1 MKILVVEDDIIQR
14 RYLQTILVQIN
25 HEAVVAT
32 NGEEAWQ
39 QLQEDAQLRIIITDW
54 MMPVLD
60 GVGLIRRVRASDW
73 PHYTYM
79 ILLTGKDS
87 HTNMLAGLQCGA
99 DDYLTKPFDRDEL
112 IARLKIGE
120 RILGLEARLQ
130 ELATHDTLTGL
141 LNRRAFSTAAETE
154 LIRASRTG
162 EAVSFILMD
171 LDRFKSI
178 NDRYGH
184 AVGDQV
190 LCLAANALLEH
201 KRPYDLVARWG
212 GEEFLIMLPNV
223 ALPDAY
229 IAAERMRI
237 SLAAISLPLP
247 EGKVVRFHSSLGVS
261 STMPIGEPNLLETLI
276 QRADQALYRAKAAG
290 RNQICLADP

>member
-25 HEAVVAT
+25 HEAVVAA

-39 QLQEDAQLRIIITDW
+39 RLQEDTQLRIIITDW

-120 RILGLEARLQ
+120 RILSLETRLQ

-141 LNRRAFSTAAETE
+141 LNRRAFSAAAETE

-229 IAAERMRI
+229 IVAERMRA
-237 SLAAISLPLP
+237 SLAAAHLLLP
-247 EGKVVRFHSSLGVS
+247 EGNVVKFHSSLGVS

>member
-14 RYLQTILVQIN
+14 RYLHAILVRTN
-25 HEAVVAT
+25 HEVGIAA

-39 QLQEDAQLRIIITDW
+39 LLQEDAQLRIVITDW
-54 MMPVLD
+54 VMPVLD
-60 GVGLIRRVRASDW
+60 GVGLIQRVRASDW
-73 PHYTYM
+73 SHYTYM

-87 HTNMLAGLQCGA
+87 HTNMLAGLQSGA

-112 IARLKIGE
+112 MARLKIGE
-120 RILGLEARLQ
+120 RILDLETRLQ

-141 LNRRAFSTAAETE
+141 LNRRAFSAAAESE

-162 EAVSFILMD
+162 QAVSFILMD

-190 LCLAANALLEH
+190 LCLAANTLLEH

-223 ALPDAY
+223 AMPEAY
-229 IAAERMRI
+229 IVAERMRV
-237 SLAAISLPLP
+237 SLAATYLPLP
-247 EGKVVRFHSSLGVS
+247 EGKVVKFHSSLGVS
-261 STMPIGEPNLLETLI
+261 STTPIGAPNLLETLI

>member
-14 RYLQTILVQIN
+14 RYLQTILVQMN
-25 HEAVVAT
+25 HEADVAA
-32 NGEEAWQ
+32 NGEEAWR
-39 QLQEDAQLRIIITDW
+39 QLQEDPQLRIIITDW

-87 HTNMLAGLQCGA
+87 HTNMLAGLQSGA

-112 IARLKIGE
+112 MARLKIGE
-120 RILGLEARLQ
+120 RILDLETRLQ

-141 LNRRAFSTAAETE
+141 LNRRAFCAAAEIE

-162 EAVSFILMD
+162 EVVSFILMD

-184 AVGDQV
+184 AVGDQA
-190 LCLAANALLEH
+190 LCLAANTLLEH

-223 ALPDAY
+223 ALPEAY
-229 IAAERMRI
+229 IMAERMRI
-237 SLAAISLPLP
+237 SLAAARLPLP
-247 EGKVVRFHSSLGVS
+247 EGIVVKFNSSLGVS
-261 STMPIGEPNLLETLI
+261 STLSIGAPNLLETLI

>member
-1 MKILVVEDDIIQR
+1 MKILVVEDDIIQC
-14 RYLQTILVQIN
+14 RYLQTILIQTN
-25 HEAVVAT
+25 HEVEIAG

-39 QLQEDAQLRIIITDW
+39 RLQEDAQLRIVITDW
-54 MMPVLD
+54 MMPALD
-60 GVGLIRRVRASDW
+60 GVGLIRRVRAIDW
-73 PHYTYM
+73 LHYTYM

-87 HTNMLAGLQCGA
+87 HTNLLAGLQSGA
-99 DDYLTKPFDRDEL
+99 DDYLAKPFDRDEL
-112 IARLKIGE
+112 MARLKIGE

-141 LNRRAFSTAAETE
+141 LNRRAFCAAAETE

-171 LDRFKSI
+171 LDRFKTI

-184 AVGDQV
+184 AVGDQA
-190 LCLAANALLEH
+190 LCLAANTLLEH
-201 KRPYDLVARWG
+201 RRPYDLVARWG

-223 ALPDAY
+223 ALPEAY
-229 IAAERMRI
+229 NVAERMRI
-237 SLAAISLPLP
+237 SLAAIRLPLP
-247 EGKVVRFHSSLGVS
+247 EGKVVKFRASLGAS
-261 STMPIGEPNLLETLI
+261 STMPPGAPYLLETLI

-290 RNQICLADP
+290 RNRICLADS